1 MSLSNLFS
9 RWFRKERP
17 FELIPQP
24 YIVGNPIRS
33 REMFYGREDDFQY
46 VRQRL
51 EAERRGIVILLLGK
65 RRCGKTSVLFQ
76 ILNGSLGEGF
86 LPILIEMQY
95 MGPLAR
101 NDREFYLNM
110 ARMTCDALDRE
121 DLRVEGYDF
130 EGHPAQALEELIDDV
145 QRMYVGKRL
154 VFMFD
159 EYVVLDAKV
168 SEGELS
174 GNVVLFLASLL
185 ERRGISFV
193 FTGSTHLQALS
204 GDHWKMMIGKAVERT
219 ISFLSR
225 RDTLR
230 LIREPSEGW
239 VYYAR
244 GVPEAILRLGGGHPY
259 YTQVLCQ
266 SLVDRLNDE
275 EKNRADREDLERVV
289 EDEVEHAKPQML
301 YAWDEFS
308 AEEKVC
314 LSLLADVLRNDRD
327 RVSAGQIVRAVARR
341 GYPLDLPEERAH
353 VVLETLFEQ
362 EVLGKRRGGYWF
374 RMDLWRRW
382 VARAHSIWQVLNEVG
397 LAGREPIEV
406 AAPAPGRG
414 KAVLL
419 ITAISALV
427 VLAVVAGI
435 SLLQGPDEAE
445 QGGRME
451 TPRVEG
457 EMWVM
462 SDPSGAAIYLD
473 EDTLAQEITPYLISE
488 LSPGTHRVKVRKAGY
503 VSADSSVEVFSDST
517 VTVRMT
523 LVEERGAVS
532 VRSDPTGAEVY
543 VDGRRSDVT
552 PCQIPLAVG
561 PHSLRLTMDGY
572 REKDLE
578 TEVIADST
586 VEIPVVVLQKVFG
599 GVLVRSDPPGAE
611 VYVDQEA
618 TSRGM
623 TPMTLE
629 LTPGPHILLFRME
642 GHEEKREPL
651 TAVADRTDTL
661 EVVLAPLLGRL
672 FVTSPTS
679 GAAVYLDG
687 ERVGQTPSCEIP
699 DLLPSEYRIR
709 VELSGYD
716 PWERLIEVRAG
727 KDSTLAVTLV
737 RQYGYLDLVVRP
749 WGRVWIDGEGKGTS
763 PIEIQELGVGK
774 HTVRLANDAYEDTT
788 VTIVIPRKGETVK
801 KTIRR
806 TRKKQ

>member
-1 MSLSNLFS
+1 MGLSNLWA

-17 FELIPQP
+17 FEPIPQP
-24 YIVGNPIRS
+24 YIAGNAIRT

-51 EAERRGIVILLLGK
+51 EAERRGVVILLLGK

-76 ILNGSLGEGF
+76 ILNGKLGEGF

-130 EGHPAQALEELIDDV
+130 EGHPARALEELIDDV
-145 QRMYVGKRL
+145 QRMYAGKRL

-159 EYVVLDAKV
+159 EYVVLDTKV

-204 GDHWKMMIGKAVERT
+204 GDHWKMMIAKADERT

-230 LIREPSEGW
+230 LIREPAEGW
-239 VYYAR
+239 VHYAR

-259 YTQVLCQ
+259 YTQVLCL

-275 EKNRADREDLERVV
+275 QKNRADREDLERVV

-327 RVSAGQIVRAVARR
+327 SVSAGQIVRAVARR

-353 VVLETLFEQ
+353 VILETLFEQ

-382 VARAHSIWQVLNEVG
+382 LARAHSIWQVLNEVG
-397 LAGREPIEV
+397 LASDEPIDV

-414 KAVLL
+414 KELLLVLG
-419 ITAISALV
+419 TV
-427 VLAVVAGI
+427 VVVAFAVVAGI
-435 SLLQGPDEAE
+435 LLVQKPDEMMQE
-445 QGGRME
+445 VRPE
-451 TPRVEG
+451 VPRVEG
-457 EMWVM
+457 AMWVT
-462 SDPSGAAIYLD
+462 SDPSAAAIYVD
-473 EDTLAQEITPYLISE
+473 GDTLAEVTPHQISD
-488 LSPGTHRVKVRKAGY
+488 LSPGMHRVEVAKVGY
-503 VSADSSVEVFSDST
+503 VRADSSVEVFSDST
-517 VTVRMT
+517 VTIRMT
-523 LVEERGAVS
+523 LVEQRGTVL
-532 VRSDPTGAEVY
+532 VQSDPPGVEVY
-543 VDGRRSDVT
+543 VDGRRHGVT
-552 PCQIPLAVG
+552 PRPIPLVVG
-561 PHSLRLTMDGY
+561 THSFRLAMEGY
-572 REKDLE
+572 REKTFE
-578 TEVIADST
+578 TEVVADST
-586 VEIPVVVLQKVFG
+586 VEIPVAKLQKVFG
-599 GVLVRSDPPGAE
+599 GMVVRSDPPGAE

-618 TSRGM
+618 TSRGT
-623 TPMTLE
+623 TPRRLV
-629 LTPGPHILLFRME
+629 LTPGGHILLLRME
-642 GHEEKREPL
+642 GHAEERKRL
-651 TAVADRTDTL
+651 AVVADRTDTL
-661 EVVLAPLLGRL
+661 EFVLAPLLGRL
-672 FVTSPTS
+672 HVTSPIS
-679 GAAVYLDG
+679 GATVYLDG
-687 ERVGQTPSCEIP
+687 ERVGKTPSCDIP
-699 DLLPSEYRIR
+699 DLLPSEHRVR
-709 VELSGYD
+709 VEHEGYD
-716 PWERLIEVRAG
+716 PWERSVLVRAG
-727 KDSTLAVTLV
+727 EDSTMAVTLV

-749 WGRVWIDGEGKGTS
+749 WGRVWIDGEEKGTS
-763 PIEIQELGVGK
+763 PIEIQELGVGE
-774 HTVRLANDAYEDTT
+774 HAVRLTNDAYEDTT

-801 KTIRR
+801 ETIWL